1 MGVPDG
7 PTAAP
12 TPECTSNQDC
22 DDGDTCTVDTC
33 ENGLCLSTPDCAS
46 CGKTKVDVEIAIDNY
61 GDETTYDIKDSSD
74 NEVMQGSGWPANS
87 VNLFWKCF
95 SSGSYKFTITD
106 AYGDG
111 ICCSYGNGGYSVK
124 VGDKEVAS
132 GGQFGSSETK
142 TFDVGS
148 SAPVSPPT
156 TPPSTAAPVS
166 PPSSPTP
173 DAPTMYPTQTAPTMY
188 PTHVAP
194 TMHPTAA
201 ADPVPT
207 PYPTDIPPTSYPTE
221 ATCGVKGDPCT
232 KHNQCCGGKCNL
244 KKNMCRK

>member
-1 MGVPDG
+1 MG
-7 PTAAP
+7 
-12 TPECTSNQDC
+12 
-22 DDGDTCTVDTC
+22 
-33 ENGLCLSTPDCAS
+33 
-46 CGKTKVDVEIAIDNY
+46 
-61 GDETTYDIKDSSD
+61 KDSSD

-124 VGDKEVAS
+124 VDDKEVAS

-148 SAPVSPPT
+148 STPTTPPSTSAPVSPPT
-156 TPPSTAAPVS
+156 
-166 PPSSPTP
+166 SPTP
-173 DAPTMYPTQTAPTMY
+173 GAPTMYPTQTAPTMY

-194 TMHPTAA
+194 TMYPTAA

-207 PYPTDIPPTSYPTE
+207 PYPTDVPPT
-221 ATCGVKGDPCT
+221 TCGEKGASCT
-232 KHNQCCGGKCNL
+232 KHNQFAERN
-244 KKNMCRK
+244 